1 MNKDIEVVKERI
13 IAWVDERY
21 KPYVIPL
28 LDDLEN
34 AVHEHPFDNGYET
47 GYDDGRMKGGQLS

>member
-1 MNKDIEVVKERI
+1 MNKDIEVLKERI

-47 GYDDGRMKGGQLS
+47 GYDDGRMKVG